1 MSPPPSQSLSLLRAY
16 RALVRAVP
24 GWYIIDLCSVLAFYG
39 LIVVAG
45 LIHQRFF
52 DTLSGRI
59 AAPWPVWVLSVL
71 ILLRGILA
79 TLSLSSAIY
88 ATPHYLIGFRAV
100 LYRNLFRRL
109 LQRPAALPLPDDP
122 DGAPYSPGAV
132 VSIFRDDGETIVENA
147 LVFNDFWGLLVANVA
162 ALVIMLRI
170 DPWVTLATVAPIAAI
185 VLLVKQA
192 QDRITQYRQRNR
204 DATSAVTGAIGEIFG
219 AVQAIQAAHAEPRVI
234 AHFRRLNAARGAAAV
249 RDQVLTALVSA
260 FSSNMI
266 TVGTG
271 VVLLSSANA
280 VRAGAFSVGDF
291 ALFTTYLWPIAQLLR
306 EVAGRLVGWQQSGV
320 SLARM
325 QTLMVGAPPF
335 DLVDRQGVHLF
346 EEAPLPPVSSA
357 PSPAAL
363 RTLEVDGL
371 TYVQPGGGQG
381 VRGIDLT
388 VQGGEFVVIT
398 GRVGAGKTTLLR
410 ALLGLLPA
418 QAGTVR
424 WNGAVVTD
432 SAEFFTPPHVAYT
445 PQIPRLFSESLAENI
460 TLGLDIP
467 PALVAE
473 AVAAVEL
480 EPDVAAMPAGLETQV
495 GAKGTRLSGGQ
506 TQRAAAARAL
516 ARRPALYVF
525 DDLSS
530 ALDVE
535 TEARLWANLAAW
547 QPEAAFLVVSHRQP
561 VLRRADRIILLA
573 EGRVLD
579 SGPLEALLARQPE
592 MRALWAGDSEG

>member
-1 MSPPPSQSLSLLRAY
+1 MVTPSNKHPLALLRAY
-16 RALVRAVP
+16 QALIRAVP
-24 GWYIIDLCSVLAFYG
+24 GWYVIDLCSVLVFYG

-59 AAPWPVWVLSVL
+59 VAPWPIWVLSVL
-71 ILLRGILA
+71 ILLRGIFA
-79 TLSLSSAIY
+79 TLALSSAIY

-109 LQRPAALPLPDDP
+109 LERPAALPLPDDA

-147 LVFNDFWGLLVANVA
+147 LVFNDFWGLLLTNVA
-162 ALVIMLRI
+162 ALIIMLRI

-234 AHFRRLNAARGAAAV
+234 AHFRRLNAERGAAAV
-249 RDQVLTALVSA
+249 RDQVLTALVGA

-266 TVGTG
+266 AVGTG
-271 VVLLSSANA
+271 VILLASANA
-280 VRAGAFSVGDF
+280 VRAGTFSVGDF

-325 QTLMVGAPPF
+325 QTVMAGAPPF
-335 DLVDRQGVHLF
+335 ELVDRQGVHLF
-346 EEAPLPPVSSA
+346 EEAPLPDLLVSQTPEPLQA
-357 PSPAAL
+357 
-363 RTLEVDGL
+363 LEVSGL
-371 TYVQPGGGQG
+371 TYVHPGGTQG
-381 VRGIDLT
+381 VRAIDLT
-388 VQGGEFVVIT
+388 VRGGEFVVIT

-418 QAGTVR
+418 QAGMVR
-424 WNGAVVTD
+424 WNGEAVLD
-432 SAEFFTPPHVAYT
+432 SAEFFTPPRAAYT

-460 TLGLDIP
+460 LLGLDIS
-467 PALVAE
+467 PALLAE

-480 EPDVAAMPAGLETQV
+480 GPDVAAMPAGLETQV

-516 ARRPALYVF
+516 TRRPALYVF

-535 TEARLWANLAAW
+535 TEARLWANLSAW

-561 VLRRADRIILLA
+561 MLRRADRIILLA

-579 SGPLEALLARQPE
+579 GGPLEVLLARQPE
-592 MRALWAGDSEG
+592 MRALWAGE